1 MLIIKSKYAKISAK
15 DSSVARANAIISGV
29 LISEKV
35 LIIKSKYAK
44 ISAKDIS
51 VARAL
56 NIKKASRNNFN

>member
-1 MLIIKSKYAKISAK
+1 ML
-15 DSSVARANAIISGV
+15 NAIISGV